1 MPLLP
6 PVVSEKQIAS
16 LDVWHTAALGLN
28 GRDDQGYSVV
38 WANSATNHF
47 TSISPPC
54 TLLFMYNVVKLYEA
68 LPVFKTKIGNY
79 VSEVWRKKNAR
90 TARVYRLGATW
101 MIKSK

>member
-6 PVVSEKQIAS
+6 SVVSEKQIAS

-68 LPVFKTKIGNY
+68 LPVFKTK
-79 VSEVWRKKNAR
+79 SKNAR

-101 MIKSK
+101 MIKPKKQTAHLPQR